1 MVSIFTAE
9 YDCAATSFI
18 LFVLCLQPL
27 QRSCQVIDI
36 MMAVSVKS
44 LLLILKGTSMN
55 DFT

>member
-44 LLLILKGTSMN
+44 LLLILKGTAMN